1 MIYHV
6 GRCCR
11 GKQSKDTCI
20 SARAQR
26 NNLFLLPRR
35 RINKVGDKAINCARS
50 NIGSYRV
57 RWWLIAI
64 PLCTMLRATYIPLL
78 MMGNL
83 LVSKPGG
90 VNACANGS
98 SRYPN
103 RTALN
108 RDTLASLS
116 VPCTTR
122 SLEDAPWLPGPPAPS
137 RDRNRPGPPLRR
149 NVLRLGI

>member
-1 MIYHV
+1 MVYHV
-6 GRCCR
+6 GGCCR
-11 GKQSKDTCI
+11 GKQSKNTCI

-26 NNLFLLPRR
+26 NNLFLLPRT
-35 RINKVGDKAINCARS
+35 RINKVGYKAINCVRS
-50 NIGSYRV
+50 NICSYMDALV
-57 RWWLIAI
+57 VNCPF
-64 PLCTMLRATYIPLL
+64 PLCALLRATYIPLL

-98 SRYPN
+98 LRYPN

-122 SLEDAPWLPGPPAPS
+122 SLEDAPWLPGPPAPP
-137 RDRNRPGPPLRR
+137 RDRNRPRPPL
-149 NVLRLGI
+149 